1 MGTLG
6 GSGMGY
12 MNRLWVLFVALLCTG
27 AVQAGTPGIT
37 GQYAGTHSL
46 TVNGGT
52 EGAVLGNSTTNP
64 NNFWSWDFTTGTAT
78 FDAGQVSVPS
88 MGALIPYSTGPIT
101 LTDNGDGTYTGSYT
115 VNFGTSSASTST
127 TWDIT
132 DDGAGNLDMVTLD
145 TDGDLVPGT
154 RLAGVLPADV
164 NMQWDGSANPEQ
176 DIDVALTVDFGRVS
190 TAAPASIELV
200 VHNVGGTA
208 LQLGAIASGT
218 PLAAPFSILDA
229 NDCVAAIPPSG
240 SCNISV
246 QFAPTAEG
254 PFNDTF
260 DIPSDDPDEPSVTVT
275 VQGTGVGPDPD
286 IVLDASTIAFGA
298 VVVGADASQEITVSN
313 HGGSPLTIQDIQLSG
328 TDPTEFIQTN
338 DCTAP
343 LATSASCTVTVRFA
357 PATVAA
363 KAATLTILSD
373 DPDEASVTVALSGSG
388 TAPVA
393 GFTGRYVGAYQMTL
407 WNATSGTVLGTSL
420 PVGPSILWDFDFDAG
435 TVMLTNADLTT
446 GVGYVI
452 TPAPTPLQ
460 RNADGTYTATYSILI
475 GDKGP
480 GTTTTTWRITEANG
494 TLTVTTLDAD
504 NNNVPGTTLPGV
516 LPLPVG
522 IVMDGTAQDANTDS
536 NNDGL
541 SDADA
546 RRLGLDPFVADG
558 DTDGDGI
565 PDVDEIGGDIN
576 NPLDSDGDGV
586 IDALEPGA
594 DALNDQIASGLR
606 IPAVGGTVTLTTEPG
621 QHLSGVVVTTPI
633 GGPPDVVFAHGAIG
647 YATTAP
653 LGGTVRVQMRFS
665 LEFPTN
671 LVVYKIDGNGAF
683 SILPSSLWTRIDD
696 RTLEIAVTDGDPVTD
711 ADGLVNGLIVDPVAL
726 GNDVRAGFDFTDS
739 GGGGCSLGAGGGH
752 GRAGE
757 WLLVLLFLAWLGVGR
772 PYCRLRRD
780 GRE

>member
-12 MNRLWVLFVALLCTG
+12 MNRLWVLFVALMCAG
-27 AVQAGTPGIT
+27 AVQAGTAGIT

-46 TVNGGT
+46 TVYGPAG
-52 EGAVLGNSTTNP
+52 VLGTSTGNP
-64 NNFWSWDFTTGTAT
+64 ANVWVWDFTTGTVS
-78 FDAGQVSVPS
+78 FDPGMLSVSF
-88 MGALIPYSTGPIT
+88 PYSTSPIT
-101 LTDNGDGTYTGSYT
+101 LVDNGNGTYTGSYT
-115 VNFGTSSASTST
+115 VTIGTTPGATST

-132 DDGAGNLDMVTLD
+132 QVGGNLTIVTQD
-145 TDGDLVPGT
+145 TDGNGNPGT
-154 RLAGVLPADV
+154 LLAGVLALPVDL
-164 NMQWDGSANPEQ
+164 QWDGTAGSEQ
-176 DIDVALTVDFGRVS
+176 DIDVAPTLDFGLVS
-190 TAAPASIELV
+190 TAAPASIDLV

-208 LQLGAIASGT
+208 LQLGAIASGN

-229 NDCVAAIPPSG
+229 SDCVAPIVPSG

-246 QFAPTAEG
+246 RFAPTTEG
-254 PFNDTF
+254 PFSDTF
-260 DIPSDDPDEPSVTVT
+260 DIPSDDPDEASVTVT

-286 IVLDASTIAFGA
+286 IALATPTVAFGA
-298 VVVGADASQEITVSN
+298 VVLGNSATQDIMVSN
-313 HGGSPLTIQDIQLSG
+313 QGGNPLTIGSIQLSG
-328 TDPTEFIQTN
+328 ADMAEFGQTSN
-338 DCTAP
+338 CTT
-343 LATSASCTVTVRFA
+343 LATGATCTITVSFT
-357 PATVAA
+357 PATAAA

-446 GVGYVI
+446 GVGYII

-460 RNADGTYTATYSILI
+460 RNADSTYTATYSILI

-522 IVMDGTAQDANTDS
+522 IVMDGTAQDADTDS
-536 NNDGL
+536 NGDGL

-546 RRLGLDPFVADG
+546 RVLGLDPFVANG
-558 DTDGDGI
+558 DTDGDGDS
-565 PDVDEIGGDIN
+565 DVDEIGGDMN

-621 QHLSGVVVTTPI
+621 RHLSRVAVSTPT

-671 LVVYKIDGNGAF
+671 LVVYKINGNGVF
-683 SILPSSLWTRIDD
+683 SILPTSLWTRIDD
-696 RTLEIAVTDGDPVTD
+696 HTLELAVTDGDPLTD
-711 ADGLVNGLIVDPVAL
+711 ADGTVNGLIVDPVAL